1 MKLLNF
7 TPLKDADASVDQISD
22 PFPAWYIFYFSA
34 QCIST
39 GASTGSVK
47 FQVSNDSTSQS
58 YDVVNWSDIDQSVDI
73 TAASTLLIPKFDS
86 CYQWARIVYSK
97 NNGSAGKITVNVKA
111 LGA

>member
-7 TPLKDADASVDQISD
+7 QPLLDADASVDQISD
-22 PFPAWYIFYFSA
+22 PFPAWYIFYMSA

-39 GASTGSVK
+39 DASTGSVK
-47 FQVSNDSTSQS
+47 FQVSNDSTSQPS
-58 YDVVNWSDIDQSVDI
+58 LVTNWSDISQSATI
-73 TAASTLLIPKFDS
+73 SAASVALIEKFDS

-97 NNGSAGKITVNVKA
+97 NNGSAGTITVNVKA